1 MKNTV
6 SLKKDKEFR
15 FLYKKGVS
23 VPGDTVVLYYRA
35 NKYMQKT
42 GLRLGITVSKKIG
55 NAVVRN
61 RIRRL
66 IREAYRQ
73 IEPSLPFGYDL
84 VIVARKKADGA
95 SFAMVFSSLED
106 ALKKGG
112 LLKETS
118 K

>member
-23 VPGDTVVLYYRA
+23 VPGDTVVLYYHV
-35 NKYMQKT
+35 NKRMQKS